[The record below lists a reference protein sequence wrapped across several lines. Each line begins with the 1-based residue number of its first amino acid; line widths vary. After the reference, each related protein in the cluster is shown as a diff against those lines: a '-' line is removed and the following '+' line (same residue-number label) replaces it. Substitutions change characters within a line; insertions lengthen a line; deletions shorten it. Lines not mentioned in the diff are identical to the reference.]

1 MSGASQLKA
10 KVRDLPNK
18 PGVYLM
24 RDQLGRV
31 IYVGKARSLR
41 KRVSQYFHP
50 SRAMRWDPKTRALID
65 SIADFET
72 FVVRSEPE
80 ALLLEGK
87 LIKEYKP
94 RYNAMFKDD
103 KRFLMVKINLNETYP
118 RFKFARLKK
127 DDGARYFGPFAHA
140 GSVRQVMQWIRKK
153 YGVLVQGTGAPK
165 EKDLKYSTYL
175 VPVPLAEMPH
185 EEYLR
190 RVDLAC
196 EFLEGRNKEAIEQLE
211 EAMRNAAEAMKFE
224 MAAGFRDVI
233 NSLREIGR
241 AAHERKFAR
250 DFAPNLVP
258 QQEMEELQCVL
269 GLSRLPQHVEGFD
282 ISNISGTLSVASAVC
297 FRDGRPH
304 KEHYRHYRIR
314 TVEGSDDFASMAEV
328 VGRRVWEVSP
338 MNRMEGF
345 FDKYLHGQ
353 ADLGRRYAR
362 VRAEGGALP
371 DLVMVDGG
379 KGQLM
384 AALRALWKLEI
395 RDLPVIG
402 LAKQMEEIHV
412 PDQTLPIRLP
422 RNSPALHLIQ
432 RLRDEAHRF
441 ANAYHQKL
449 RKRRVQES
457 VLDEFPGL
465 GDKRKLALLQHF
477 GSIQRLRD
485 ASAEAIANVPG
496 IGPKMAAA
504 LQEFLANR

>member
-1 MSGASQLKA
+1 MTPSTDSLKS

-50 SRAMRWDPKTRALID
+50 SRQMRWDPKTRALIE

-72 FVVRSEPE
+72 YVVKSEPE

-103 KRFLMVKINLNETYP
+103 KRFLMVKISLDELYP

-175 VPVPLAEMPH
+175 VPIPLAEMPK

-190 RVDLAC
+190 RVDMAC
-196 EFLEGRNKEAIEQLE
+196 EFLEGRNKEAIAELE
-211 EAMRNAAEAMKFE
+211 DAMRAASQALKFETAAEL
-224 MAAGFRDVI
+224 RDVI

-241 AAHERKFAR
+241 ASRERKFVH
-250 DFAPNLVP
+250 DFSPRIEP
-258 QQEMEELQCVL
+258 QQEMEELQRAL
-269 GLSRLPQHVEGFD
+269 NLPSLPAHVEGFD
-282 ISNISGTLSVASAVC
+282 ISNISGTLSVASTVC
-297 FRDGRPH
+297 FRDGKPH
-304 KEHYRHYRIR
+304 KEHYRHYRIK

-328 VGRRVWEVSP
+328 VGRR
-338 MNRMEGF
+338 
-345 FDKYLHGQ
+345 YT
-353 ADLGRRYAR
+353 R

-384 AALRALWKLEI
+384 AALRALWKLDI
-395 RDLPVIG
+395 RNLPVIG

-441 ANAYHQKL
+441 ANSYHQKL

-465 GDKRKLALLQHF
+465 GAKRKLALLQYF
-477 GSIQRLRD
+477 GSIHRLRE
-485 ASAEAIANVPG
+485 ATAEEIATVPG
-496 IGPKMAAA
+496 IGPKMAAT
-504 LQEFLANR
+504 LKEFLAKG

>member
-1 MSGASQLKA
+1 MTPPSNNLKA
-10 KVRDLPNK
+10 RVRDLPNK

-50 SRAMRWDPKTRALID
+50 SRQMRWDPKTRALIE

-72 FVVRSEPE
+72 FVVKSEPE

-103 KRFLMVKINLNETYP
+103 KRFLMVKVTLNEPYP

-140 GSVRQVMQWIRKK
+140 GSVRLTMQWIRKK

-185 EEYLR
+185 DEYLR

-196 EFLEGRNKEAIEQLE
+196 DFLEGRNQEAIGQLE
-211 EAMRNAAEAMKFE
+211 EEMRVAARAMKFE
-224 MAAGFRDVI
+224 TAAQLRDVI

-241 AAHERKFAR
+241 ATRERKFTR
-250 DFAPNLVP
+250 NFAPTIAP
-258 QQEMEELQCVL
+258 QQEMGELQRVL
-269 GLSRLPQHVEGFD
+269 GLAALPAHIEGFD
-282 ISNISGTLSVASAVC
+282 ISNISGTLSVAATVC
-297 FRDGRPH
+297 FRDGKPH
-304 KEHYRHYRIR
+304 KEHYRHYRIK

-328 VGRRVWEVSP
+328 VGRR
-338 MNRMEGF
+338 
-345 FDKYLHGQ
+345 
-353 ADLGRRYAR
+353 YAR
-362 VRAEGGALP
+362 VRAEGGTLP

-395 RDLPVIG
+395 RDLRVIG
-402 LAKQMEEIHV
+402 LAKQLEEIHV

-441 ANAYHQKL
+441 ANSYHQKL
-449 RKRRVQES
+449 RQRRVQES

-465 GDKRKLALLQHF
+465 GDKRKRALLQHF
-477 GSIQRLRD
+477 GSIQRLRG
-485 ASAEAIANVPG
+485 ATAEKIAEVTG

-504 LQEFLANR
+504 LKEFLAKG

>member
-1 MSGASQLKA
+1 MTQPGNNLKTR
-10 KVRDLPNK
+10 VRDLPNK

-24 RDQLGRV
+24 RDKLGRV

-50 SRAMRWDPKTRALID
+50 SRQMRWNPKTRALID

-72 FVVRSEPE
+72 FVVKSEPE

-103 KRFLMVKINLNETYP
+103 KRFLMVKVHLNEPYP

-140 GSVRQVMQWIRKK
+140 GSVRLAMQWIRKK

-175 VPVPLAEMPH
+175 VPVPLAGIPN

-196 EFLEGRNKEAIEQLE
+196 DFLEGRSKGAIGQLE
-211 EAMRNAAEAMKFE
+211 EEMRAAARAMKFE
-224 MAAGFRDVI
+224 TAAQLRDVI

-241 AAHERKFAR
+241 ASRERKFTH
-250 DFAPNLVP
+250 DFAPRIAP
-258 QQEMEELQCVL
+258 QPEMEELQRVL
-269 GLSRLPQHVEGFD
+269 GLTALPSHIEGFD
-282 ISNISGTLSVASAVC
+282 ISNISGTLSVAATVC
-297 FRDGRPH
+297 FRDGKPH
-304 KEHYRHYRIR
+304 KEHYRHYRIK

-328 VGRRVWEVSP
+328 VGRR
-338 MNRMEGF
+338 
-345 FDKYLHGQ
+345 
-353 ADLGRRYAR
+353 YAR
-362 VRAEGGALP
+362 VRAEGGTLP

-384 AALRALWKLEI
+384 SALRALWQLEI
-395 RDLPVIG
+395 RDLRVIG

-412 PDQTLPIRLP
+412 SDQTQPIRLP

-441 ANAYHQKL
+441 ANSYHQKL
-449 RKRRVQES
+449 RQRRVQES

-465 GDKRKLALLQHF
+465 GEKRKLALLQHF
-477 GSIQRLRD
+477 GTIQRLRE
-485 ASAEAIANVPG
+485 ATPEKIAEVTG
-496 IGPKMAAA
+496 IGPTMAAA
-504 LQEFLANR
+504 LQEFLAKG

>member
-1 MSGASQLKA
+1 MNEAPNLKS
-10 KVRDLPNK
+10 KVRELPNK

-24 RDQLGRV
+24 RDKLGRV

-41 KRVSQYFHP
+41 KRVGQYFHP
-50 SRAMRWDPKTRALID
+50 SRRYAWDPKTRALIE
-65 SIADFET
+65 SIADLET
-72 FVVRSEPE
+72 FVVKSEPE

-103 KRFLMVKINLNETYP
+103 KRFLMVKVSLNEPYP

-140 GSVRQVMQWIRKK
+140 GSVRLAMQWIRKK

-175 VPVPLAEMPH
+175 VPVPLKDMPP

-190 RVDLAC
+190 RVELAC
-196 EFLEGRNKEAIEQLE
+196 DFLEGRNKEATTQLE
-211 EAMRNAAEAMKFE
+211 QEMRAASQAMQFEKAAEL
-224 MAAGFRDVI
+224 RDVV

-241 AAHERKFAR
+241 VARERKFVR
-250 DFAPNLVP
+250 DFQPKIEP
-258 QQEMEELQCVL
+258 QAEMEELRRVL
-269 GLSRLPQHVEGFD
+269 GLPALPAHIEGFD
-282 ISNISGTLSVASAVC
+282 ISNISGTLSVASTVC
-297 FRDGRPH
+297 FRDGKPH
-304 KEHYRHYRIR
+304 KEHYRHYQIK

-328 VGRRVWEVSP
+328 VGRR
-338 MNRMEGF
+338 
-345 FDKYLHGQ
+345 
-353 ADLGRRYAR
+353 YAR
-362 VRAEGGALP
+362 VRTEGGALP

-384 AALRALWKLEI
+384 SALRALWNLEI
-395 RDLPVIG
+395 RDLPVVG

-412 PDQTLPIRLP
+412 VDQTLPIRLP

-465 GDKRKLALLQHF
+465 GEKRKLALLQHF
-477 GSIQRLRD
+477 GSIQRLRE
-485 ASAEAIANVPG
+485 ATAEEITEVPG
-496 IGPKMAAA
+496 IGPKMATK
-504 LQEFLANR
+504 LKEFLEKP

>member
-1 MSGASQLKA
+1 MIPPNNTLKA
-10 KVRDLPNK
+10 RVRDLPNK

-24 RDQLGRV
+24 RDKLGRV

-50 SRAMRWDPKTRALID
+50 SRQMRWDPKTRALID

-72 FVVRSEPE
+72 FVVKSEPE

-103 KRFLMVKINLNETYP
+103 KRFLMVKVHLNEPYP

-140 GSVRQVMQWIRKK
+140 GAVRLTMQWIRKK

-196 EFLEGRNKEAIEQLE
+196 DFLEGKSKDAIGQLE
-211 EAMRNAAEAMKFE
+211 EEMQSAARAMKFE
-224 MAAGFRDVI
+224 AAAQLRDLI

-241 AAHERKFAR
+241 ATRERKFTH
-250 DFAPNLVP
+250 DFAPRITP
-258 QQEMEELQCVL
+258 QPEMEELQRVL
-269 GLSRLPQHVEGFD
+269 GLTVLPSHIEGFD
-282 ISNISGTLSVASAVC
+282 ISNISGTLSVAATVC
-297 FRDGRPH
+297 FRDGKPH
-304 KEHYRHYRIR
+304 KVHYRHYRIK

-328 VGRRVWEVSP
+328 VGRR
-338 MNRMEGF
+338 
-345 FDKYLHGQ
+345 
-353 ADLGRRYAR
+353 YAR
-362 VRAEGGALP
+362 VRAEGGTLP

-384 AALRALWKLEI
+384 AALRALWQLEI
-395 RDLPVIG
+395 RDLRVIG

-412 PDQTLPIRLP
+412 ADQTQPIRLP

-441 ANAYHQKL
+441 ANGYHQKL
-449 RKRRVQES
+449 RQRRVQES
-457 VLDEFPGL
+457 VLDEFSGL
-465 GDKRKLALLQHF
+465 GEKRKLSLLQHF
-477 GSIQRLRD
+477 GTIQRLR
-485 ASAEAIANVPG
+485 EATVEKIATVTG

-504 LQEFLANR
+504 LKEFLTKG

>member
-1 MSGASQLKA
+1 MSELKS

-24 RDQLGRV
+24 RDKLGRV

-41 KRVSQYFHP
+41 KRVGQYFYP
-50 SRAMRWDPKTRALID
+50 SRAMRWDPKTRALIE

-72 FVVRSEPE
+72 VVVKREMA

-103 KRFLMVKINLNETYP
+103 KRFLMVKISLNEEYP

-140 GSVRQVMQWIRKK
+140 GSVRLAMQWVRKK

-165 EKDLKYSTYL
+165 AKDLKYSTYL
-175 VPVPLAEMPH
+175 VPVPLADIPY

-196 EFLEGRNKEAIEQLE
+196 DFFEGKNKEAIEALE
-211 EAMRNAAEAMKFE
+211 NEMRAAARVMKFE
-224 MAAGFRDVI
+224 AAAGFRDVI

-241 AAHERKFAR
+241 VSRERKFSR
-250 DFAPNLVP
+250 DFAPKVEP
-258 QQEMEELQCVL
+258 QHEMQELQQVL
-269 GLSRLPQHVEGFD
+269 GLTVLPSHIEGFD
-282 ISNISGTLSVASAVC
+282 ISNISGTLTVASTVC
-297 FRDGRPH
+297 FLDGKPH
-304 KEHYRHYRIR
+304 KEHYRHYQIK

-328 VGRRVWEVSP
+328 VGRRYT
-338 MNRMEGF
+338 R
-345 FDKYLHGQ
+345 L
-353 ADLGRRYAR
+353 
-362 VRAEGGALP
+362 RAEGGILP

-384 AALRALWKLEI
+384 AALRALWKLEV

-412 PDQTLPIRLP
+412 ADQTLPIRLP

-441 ANAYHQKL
+441 ANSYHQKL
-449 RKRRVQES
+449 RKKRVQES
-457 VLDEFPGL
+457 VLDEFSGL
-465 GDKRKLALLQHF
+465 GVKRKMALLQHF
-477 GSIQRLRD
+477 GSIQRLRE
-485 ASAEAIANVPG
+485 ATAEQIAEVPG
-496 IGPKMAAA
+496 IGGKMAQA
-504 LQEFLANR
+504 LKEFLANR

>member
-1 MSGASQLKA
+1 MATSPNLKA

-50 SRAMRWDPKTRALID
+50 SRRFTWDPKTRALVE

-72 FVVRSEPE
+72 FVVHSEPE

-103 KRFLMVKINLNETYP
+103 KRFLIVKVNMNEPYP

-140 GSVRQVMQWIRKK
+140 GAVRRALQFMRKT
-153 YGVLVQGTGAPK
+153 YGVLVSGTGAPK
-165 EKDLKYSTYL
+165 ESELKYSTYL
-175 VPVPLAEMPH
+175 VPVPLKDMPH
-185 EEYLR
+185 DEYIR
-190 RVDLAC
+190 RVELAC
-196 EFLEGRNKEAIEQLE
+196 EFLEGRNKGALDILE
-211 EAMRNAAEAMKFE
+211 EQMHAAAKEMQFEKAAEL
-224 MAAGFRDVI
+224 RDVL
-233 NSLREIGR
+233 NSLREIAR
-241 AAHERKFAR
+241 ASRERKFAR
-250 DFAPNLVP
+250 DVTPRSEP
-258 QQEMEELQCVL
+258 HKEMEELQRVL
-269 GLSRLPQHVEGFD
+269 GLAVLPSHLEGFD
-282 ISNISGTLSVASAVC
+282 ISNISGTLSVASTVC
-297 FRDGRPH
+297 FRDGKPH
-304 KEHYRHYRIR
+304 KDHYRHYQIK

-328 VGRRVWEVSP
+328 VGRR
-338 MNRMEGF
+338 
-345 FDKYLHGQ
+345 
-353 ADLGRRYAR
+353 YAR
-362 VRAEGGALP
+362 VRTEGGQLP

-384 AALRALWKLEI
+384 AALKALWQLDI
-395 RDLPVIG
+395 RNLPVIG

-412 PDQTLPIRLP
+412 PGQPLPIQLP

-449 RKRRVQES
+449 RKRRIKES
-457 VLDEFPGL
+457 VLDELPGL
-465 GDKRKLALLQHF
+465 GERRKLALLRRF
-477 GSIQRLRD
+477 GSIERLRQ
-485 ASAEAIANVPG
+485 ASAEEIASVSG
-496 IGPKMAAA
+496 IGPKMAAT
-504 LQEFLANR
+504 LEEFLAKR

>member
-1 MSGASQLKA
+1 MSLPTNNLKS

-24 RDQLGRV
+24 RDKLGRV

-50 SRAMRWDPKTRALID
+50 SRAMRWDPKTRALIE

-72 FVVRSEPE
+72 FVVKSEME

-103 KRFLMVKINLNETYP
+103 KRFLMVKISLNEEYP

-140 GSVRQVMQWIRKK
+140 GSVRLAMQWVRRK

-165 EKDLKYSTYL
+165 AKDLKYSTYL
-175 VPVPLAEMPH
+175 VPVPLADIPH

-196 EFLEGRNKEAIEQLE
+196 DFFEGKSKEAIEDLE
-211 EAMRNAAEAMKFE
+211 NEMRAAARVMKFE
-224 MAAGFRDVI
+224 TAAGLRDVI

-241 AAHERKFAR
+241 VARERKFSR
-250 DFAPNLVP
+250 DFAPKIEP
-258 QQEMEELQCVL
+258 QQEMQELQQVL
-269 GLSRLPQHVEGFD
+269 GLPVVPSHVEGFD
-282 ISNISGTLSVASAVC
+282 ISNISGTLSVASTVC
-297 FRDGRPH
+297 FRDGKPH
-304 KEHYRHYRIR
+304 KEHYRHYQIK

-328 VGRRVWEVSP
+328 VGRRYT
-338 MNRMEGF
+338 R
-345 FDKYLHGQ
+345 L
-353 ADLGRRYAR
+353 
-362 VRAEGGALP
+362 RAEGGTLP

-384 AALRALWKLEI
+384 AALRALWKLEV

-412 PDQTLPIRLP
+412 ADQTLPIRLP

-441 ANAYHQKL
+441 ANSYHQKL

-457 VLDEFPGL
+457 VLDEFSGL
-465 GDKRKLALLQHF
+465 GAKRKLALLQHF

-485 ASAEAIANVPG
+485 ATADDIAKVTG

-504 LQEFLANR
+504 LKDFLANR

>member
-1 MSGASQLKA
+1 MTPPGNNLKA
-10 KVRDLPNK
+10 RVRDLPNK

-50 SRAMRWDPKTRALID
+50 SRQMRWDPKTRALIE

-72 FVVRSEPE
+72 FVVKSEPE

-103 KRFLMVKINLNETYP
+103 KRFLMVKVALNEQYP

-140 GSVRQVMQWIRKK
+140 GAVRLTMQWIRKK

-175 VPVPLAEMPH
+175 VPIPLADMPH
-185 EEYLR
+185 DEYLR

-196 EFLEGRNKEAIEQLE
+196 DFLEGRSKEAIGQLE
-211 EAMRNAAEAMKFE
+211 EEMRTAAHAMKFE
-224 MAAGFRDVI
+224 AAAQLRDVI

-241 AAHERKFAR
+241 ATRERKFIH
-250 DFAPNLVP
+250 DFAPAIAP
-258 QQEMEELQCVL
+258 QEEMGELQRVL
-269 GLSRLPQHVEGFD
+269 GLAALPVHIEGFD
-282 ISNISGTLSVASAVC
+282 ISNISGTLSVAATVC
-297 FRDGRPH
+297 FRDGKPH
-304 KEHYRHYRIR
+304 KEHYRHYRIK

-328 VGRRVWEVSP
+328 V
-338 MNRMEGF
+338 
-345 FDKYLHGQ
+345 
-353 ADLGRRYAR
+353 GRRYAR

-395 RDLPVIG
+395 RDLRVIG

-441 ANAYHQKL
+441 ANSYHQKL
-449 RKRRVQES
+449 RQRRVQES

-465 GDKRKLALLQHF
+465 GEKRKRALLQHF
-477 GSIQRLRD
+477 GSIQRLRG
-485 ASAEAIANVPG
+485 ATAEKIAEVTG

-504 LQEFLANR
+504 LKDFLARD

>member
-1 MSGASQLKA
+1 
-10 KVRDLPNK
+10 
-18 PGVYLM
+18 M

-41 KRVSQYFHP
+41 KRVGQYFHP
-50 SRAMRWDPKTRALID
+50 SREMRWDPKTRALID

-72 FVVRSEPE
+72 FVVKSEME

-103 KRFLMVKINLNETYP
+103 KRFLMVKVHLNEPYP

-140 GSVRQVMQWIRKK
+140 GSVRLTMQWIRKK

-185 EEYLR
+185 QEYLR

-196 EFLEGRNKEAIEQLE
+196 NFLEGRSQEAIGQLE
-211 EAMRNAAEAMKFE
+211 EEMRAAAASMKFE
-224 MAAGFRDVI
+224 AAAQLRDLI

-241 AAHERKFAR
+241 AARERKFTR
-250 DFAPNLVP
+250 DFSPKIES
-258 QQEMEELQCVL
+258 QQEMEELQRVL
-269 GLSRLPQHVEGFD
+269 GLAVIPSHIEGFD
-282 ISNISGTLSVASAVC
+282 ISNISGTLSVAATVC
-297 FRDGRPH
+297 FRGGKPH
-304 KEHYRHYRIR
+304 KDHYRHYQIK

-328 VGRRVWEVSP
+328 VGRR
-338 MNRMEGF
+338 
-345 FDKYLHGQ
+345 
-353 ADLGRRYAR
+353 YAR
-362 VRAEGGALP
+362 VRAEGGTLP

-384 AALRALWKLEI
+384 AALRALWQLEI
-395 RDLPVIG
+395 RDLRVIG

-441 ANAYHQKL
+441 ANSYHQKL

-477 GSIQRLRD
+477 GSIQRIRE
-485 ASAEAIANVPG
+485 ATAERIAEVTG
-496 IGPKMAAA
+496 IGPKTAAA
-504 LQEFLANR
+504 LKEFLAKAGERI

>member
-1 MSGASQLKA
+1 MTQPSNSLKT

-50 SRAMRWDPKTRALID
+50 SRQMRWDPKTRALID

-72 FVVRSEPE
+72 FVVKSEPE

-103 KRFLMVKINLNETYP
+103 KRFLMVKVHLNEPYP

-140 GSVRQVMQWIRKK
+140 GSVRLTMQWIRKK

-175 VPVPLAEMPH
+175 VPVPLAEIPH

-196 EFLEGRNKEAIEQLE
+196 DFLEGRSKEAIGQLE
-211 EAMRNAAEAMKFE
+211 EEMRAAARAMKFE
-224 MAAGFRDVI
+224 TAAQLRDVI

-241 AAHERKFAR
+241 ATRERKFTH
-250 DFAPNLVP
+250 DFAPRIAP
-258 QQEMEELQCVL
+258 QPEMEELQRVL
-269 GLSRLPQHVEGFD
+269 GLAALPSHIEGFD
-282 ISNISGTLSVASAVC
+282 ISNISGTLSVAATVC
-297 FRDGRPH
+297 FRDGKPH
-304 KEHYRHYRIR
+304 KEHYRHYRIK

-328 VGRRVWEVSP
+328 VGRR
-338 MNRMEGF
+338 
-345 FDKYLHGQ
+345 
-353 ADLGRRYAR
+353 YAR
-362 VRAEGGALP
+362 VRAEGGTLP

-384 AALRALWKLEI
+384 SALRALWQLEI
-395 RDLPVIG
+395 RDLRVIG

-412 PDQTLPIRLP
+412 PDQTQPIRLP

-441 ANAYHQKL
+441 ANSYHQKL
-449 RKRRVQES
+449 RQRRVQES

-465 GDKRKLALLQHF
+465 GEKRKLALLQHF
-477 GSIQRLRD
+477 GTIQRLRE
-485 ASAEAIANVPG
+485 ATPEKIAEVTG
-496 IGPKMAAA
+496 IGPTMAAA
-504 LQEFLANR
+504 LQEFLAKG

>member
-1 MSGASQLKA
+1 MTPPNNNLKA

-41 KRVSQYFHP
+41 KRVGQYFHP
-50 SRAMRWDPKTRALID
+50 SRQMRWDPKTRALID

-72 FVVRSEPE
+72 FVVKSEPE

-103 KRFLMVKINLNETYP
+103 KRFLMVKVSLNEEYP

-140 GSVRQVMQWIRKK
+140 GAVRVAMQWVRKK
-153 YGVLVQGTGAPK
+153 YGVLVQGTGVPK
-165 EKDLKYSTYL
+165 AKDLKYSTYL
-175 VPVPLAEMPH
+175 VPVPLADIPH
-185 EEYLR
+185 DEYLR

-196 EFLEGRNKEAIEQLE
+196 DFLEGKSKEAIEQLE
-211 EAMRNAAEAMKFE
+211 EEMRTVARAMKFE
-224 MAAGFRDVI
+224 TAAELRDVI

-241 AAHERKFAR
+241 AARERKFAR
-250 DFAPNLVP
+250 DFVP
-258 QQEMEELQCVL
+258 KIEPRQEMEELQRVL
-269 GLSRLPQHVEGFD
+269 ELTALPSHIEGFD
-282 ISNISGTLSVASAVC
+282 ISNISGTLSVASTVC
-297 FRDGRPH
+297 FREGRAH
-304 KEHYRHYRIR
+304 KEHYRHYQIK

-328 VGRRVWEVSP
+328 VGRR
-338 MNRMEGF
+338 
-345 FDKYLHGQ
+345 
-353 ADLGRRYAR
+353 YAR
-362 VRAEGGALP
+362 VRAEGGTLP

-412 PDQTLPIRLP
+412 TDQTLPIRLP
-422 RNSPALHLIQ
+422 HNSPALHLIQ

-441 ANAYHQKL
+441 ANTYHQKL

-465 GDKRKLALLQHF
+465 GAKRKLALLQHF
-477 GSIQRLRD
+477 GSIHRLREATAD
-485 ASAEAIANVPG
+485 DIAEVTG
-496 IGPKMAAA
+496 IGQKMAMA
-504 LQEFLANR
+504 LKEFLANR

>member
-1 MSGASQLKA
+1 MTQPSNSLKT

-50 SRAMRWDPKTRALID
+50 SRQMRWDPKTRALID

-72 FVVRSEPE
+72 FVVKSEPE

-103 KRFLMVKINLNETYP
+103 KRFLMVKVHLNEPYP

-140 GSVRQVMQWIRKK
+140 GSVRLTMQWIRKK

-175 VPVPLAEMPH
+175 VPVPLAEIPH

-196 EFLEGRNKEAIEQLE
+196 DFLEGRSKEAIGQLE
-211 EAMRNAAEAMKFE
+211 EEMRAAARAMKFE
-224 MAAGFRDVI
+224 TAAQLRDVI

-241 AAHERKFAR
+241 ATRERKFTH
-250 DFAPNLVP
+250 DFAPRIAP
-258 QQEMEELQCVL
+258 QPEMEELQRVL
-269 GLSRLPQHVEGFD
+269 GLAALPSHIEGFD
-282 ISNISGTLSVASAVC
+282 ISNISGTLSVAATVC
-297 FRDGRPH
+297 FRDGKPH
-304 KEHYRHYRIR
+304 KEHYRHYRIK

-328 VGRRVWEVSP
+328 VGRR
-338 MNRMEGF
+338 
-345 FDKYLHGQ
+345 
-353 ADLGRRYAR
+353 YAR
-362 VRAEGGALP
+362 VRAEGGTLP

-384 AALRALWKLEI
+384 SALRALWQLEI
-395 RDLPVIG
+395 RDLRVIG

-412 PDQTLPIRLP
+412 SDQPQPIRLP

-441 ANAYHQKL
+441 ANGYHQKL
-449 RKRRVQES
+449 RQRRVQES

-465 GDKRKLALLQHF
+465 GEKRKLALLQHF
-477 GSIQRLRD
+477 GTIRRLRE
-485 ASAEAIANVPG
+485 ATAEKIATVTG
-496 IGPKMAAA
+496 IGPKIAAA
-504 LQEFLANR
+504 LQEFLTKA

>member
-1 MSGASQLKA
+1 MPMSEASNLKS

-24 RDQLGRV
+24 RDKLGRV

-41 KRVSQYFHP
+41 KRVGQYFHP
-50 SRAMRWDPKTRALID
+50 SRAMRWDPKTRALIE
-65 SIADFET
+65 SIVDVET
-72 FVVRSEPE
+72 FVVKSEPE

-103 KRFLMVKINLNETYP
+103 KRFLMVKVSLDEPYP

-140 GSVRQVMQWIRKK
+140 GSVRLTMQWMRKK

-175 VPVPLAEMPH
+175 VPVPLKDMPR

-190 RVDLAC
+190 RVELAC
-196 EFLEGRNKEAIEQLE
+196 DFLEGRSQEATQELE
-211 EAMRNAAEAMKFE
+211 EEMRAASQAMQFE
-224 MAAGFRDVI
+224 KAAGLRDVI

-241 AAHERKFAR
+241 ASRERKFTR
-250 DFAPNLVP
+250 DFS
-258 QQEMEELQCVL
+258 QKIDSQMEMEELRRVL
-269 GLSRLPQHVEGFD
+269 NLPTLPQHVEGFD
-282 ISNISGTLSVASAVC
+282 ISNISGTLSVASTVC

-304 KEHYRHYRIR
+304 KEHYRHYRIK

-328 VGRRVWEVSP
+328 VGRR
-338 MNRMEGF
+338 
-345 FDKYLHGQ
+345 
-353 ADLGRRYAR
+353 YAR
-362 VRAEGGALP
+362 VLGEGGTLP

-384 AALRALWKLEI
+384 SALRALWKLEI
-395 RDLPVIG
+395 RDLPVVG

-412 PDQTLPIRLP
+412 PDQTLPIQLP

-465 GDKRKLALLQHF
+465 GEKRKLALLQHF
-477 GSIQRLRD
+477 GSIQRLRE
-485 ASAEAIANVPG
+485 ASADEIAEVSRV
-496 IGPKMAAA
+496 GPAMAAK
-504 LQEFLANR
+504 LKEFLARR